1 MKSLSNQRIAQ
12 ILAEYSIDVDG
23 ESAFVEGIQLYIELL
38 LRWNRSISL
47 TTVTDPE
54 ETVRFHFGEC
64 LFGASCVPITHGRLA
79 DVGTGAGFPGLP
91 LKMLI
96 PALDVTLI
104 ESNAKKAV
112 FLGEI
117 VRRLGLDQ
125 VHIFRGRMEEFSEE
139 SALTSSSP
147 FDFIAAR
154 ALGQFD
160 DLLAWSRAHL
170 ASAGK
175 IVLWLGQEDLASISQ
190 KTGWD
195 WADPVQI
202 PGSMRRFIL
211 WGVPRS

>member
-1 MKSLSNQRIAQ
+1 MKNLSNQQIAQ

-23 ESAFVEGIQLYIELL
+23 GSALVEGIQLYIELL

-96 PALDVTLI
+96 RPLDVTLI
-104 ESNAKKAV
+104 ESNTRKAA
-112 FLGEI
+112 FLGEV
-117 VRRLGLDQ
+117 VRKLGIDQ
-125 VHIFRGRMEEFSEE
+125 VHIFRGRMEELSEE
-139 SALTSSSP
+139 PALTPSSP

-160 DLLAWSRAHL
+160 DLLTWSRAHL

-175 IVLWLGQEDLASISQ
+175 IILWLGQEDVASISQ
-190 KTGWD
+190 KAGWD

-202 PGSMRRFIL
+202 PGSMGRFIL
-211 WGVPRS
+211 WGVPRG